1 MNLIKKIK
9 MYTVDKIKQK
19 NSKNDLESSKQ
30 DIPENQA
37 NMFHVEHKTQT
48 IRAKE
53 EYKLLNYNMKKFEA
67 LTINRTEFLFAPNR
81 EQAEKMFSQIYGH
94 TAIINEVEKTISE

>member
-1 MNLIKKIK
+1 

-30 DIPENQA
+30 DIPENQL
-37 NMFHVEHKTQT
+37 NTFHVEHKTLT
-48 IRAKE
+48 IKVKQ
-53 EYKLLNYNMKKFEA
+53 EYKPLNYNMKKFEA
-67 LTINRTEFLFAPNR
+67 LTKNGKEFLFAPNR
-81 EQAEKMFSQIYGH
+81 EQAIKMFFQLYGH